1 MTKVDKLADSLQVN
15 MSIEEDERLDLL
27 DETDDEDTTA
37 TLSTTQKGEKVAIW
51 AASTKR
57 KKFVPKNKI
66 TPPED
71 IPSIPQ
77 PSGSQPAQ
85 DRARRPHSPP
95 ASRNRPT
102 RQPAQDRL
110 RRLHSPPA
118 SINRPARQRLAS
130 CKYAPY
136 NMSNRGA
143 LPPPQQQVTALPPP
157 PTVYFPTPP
166 PPKPVFTEFMVS
178 SLTNL
183 VLLHAKENFN
193 IKLCEDEL
201 KSFFR
206 QSRKEYC
213 N

>member
-1 MTKVDKLADSLQVN
+1 MAKVDRLADSLQVN
-15 MSIEEDERLDLL
+15 MNIEEDERLDLL

-37 TLSTTQKGEKVAIW
+37 ILSTTQKGEKVVIW
-51 AASTKR
+51 AASPER

-66 TPPED
+66 TPPD
-71 IPSIPQ
+71 HIPSIPQ

-85 DRARRPHSPP
+85 DR
-95 ASRNRPT
+95 
-102 RQPAQDRL
+102 L

-118 SINRPARQRLAS
+118 SMNRPARQRLTS

-136 NMSNRGA
+136 KTMSTRRA
-143 LPPPQQQVTALPPP
+143 LPPPQQHVTALPPQP
-157 PTVYFPTPP
+157 AVYFPIPP
-166 PPKPVFTEFMVS
+166 PSKPVFTEFMVS

-183 VLLHAKENFN
+183 VLLHAKDNFN

-206 QSRKEYC
+206 LSKKEYC